1 MKNGRMDIM
10 NSNNGREKKQYIY
23 IIFSIMVILQLGI
36 IIYYFQFRK
45 EGFHSDEI
53 WSYGYANS
61 CGQMHI
67 YQDDNGNL
75 TYTDEWLDTQIL
87 RDYIVVNK
95 GERFRYDSVYNNHLK
110 DLSPPLHSFILHTIC
125 SFFPEKFSK
134 WFSFSINIIAFL
146 ICIIY
151 LFKIA
156 KRLKGDVF
164 ALCCSA
170 LYGFSWGARDTYI
183 YLRAYALCSALV
195 MVFLYYLM
203 QYLQIYK
210 KDRKKARNTLIIL
223 SGIALV
229 SFLTHYYLISFI
241 GLFTFFVCVYL
252 LFQRQIKPMLAYGF
266 SMLGMLILSVVIFP
280 TIFSVSRNYSETVA
294 QNRDYNFEIRFRL
307 LANFITSKLFHIG
320 ISMFKSNFW
329 QIATAFIIYGC
340 IILVPLMYLFRNT
353 DFMQWFIRRAKL
365 LFKKPLSIIR
375 YFLRRISWIYII
387 IAVSV
392 IGQIIVV
399 GETSHVYGMGVLED
413 RYLFFLYAP
422 SVLIGM
428 ALLYQILYI
437 LMHRIHKNR
446 LCLILISVLLV
457 GLNQYECIYQNI
469 YFFGKFG
476 KVDIEDCIQ
485 NRDCIFV
492 RNAPWM
498 LTPMVPVLM
507 EAENFAMIQYDEYDE
522 IQKLYQEHK
531 GERKVVVVIDA
542 SFNIDLKNALDFGE
556 GVDIT
561 VEGDEKGIQSQKIY
575 KKIKQMLENL
585 EPDTD
590 MEHLTTQEIFTR
602 PMEVY
607 LINP

>member
-10 NSNNGREKKQYIY
+10 NSNNSREKKQYIY
-23 IIFSIMVILQLGI
+23 IIFGIMVILQLGI

-53 WSYGYANS
+53 WSYGYSNS

-67 YQDDNGNL
+67 FQDDNGNL

-110 DLSPPLHSFILHTIC
+110 DLSPPVHSFILHTIC
-125 SFFPEKFSK
+125 SLFPEKFSK
-134 WFSFSINIIAFL
+134 WFSFSINIIAFF

-203 QYLQIYK
+203 QYLQIYR

-241 GLFTFFVCVYL
+241 GLLTFFVCVYL
-252 LFQRQIKPMLAYGF
+252 LFQKQIKPMLAYGF
-266 SMLGMLILSVVIFP
+266 SMLGILVLTVVMFP
-280 TIFSVSRNYSETVA
+280 TVFSVSQNYSENVG

-307 LANFITSKLFHIG
+307 LVDFITSKLFHIH
-320 ISMFKSNFW
+320 IPMYKTNFW
-329 QIATAFIIYGC
+329 QIVMAFVIFSC

-353 DFMQWFIRRAKL
+353 AFMQWFIRRAKL
-365 LFKKPLSIIR
+365 LLKKPLGIIR
-375 YFLRRISWIYII
+375 YFFRRINWIYVI
-387 IAVSV
+387 IAASV

-399 GETSHVYGMGVLED
+399 GETSRIYGMADMVD

-437 LMHRIHKNR
+437 LMHRIHKYR

-457 GLNQYECIYQNI
+457 GLNQYECIYQNT
-469 YFFGKFG
+469 YFFERSG
-476 KVDIEDCIQ
+476 KVDIEDCIR

-492 RNAPWM
+492 RNRPWM

-507 EAENFAMIQYDEYDE
+507 EAENFAVIQYDEYE
-522 IQKLYQEHK
+522 ELQKLYQEHK
-531 GERKVVVVIDA
+531 GERKVVVVVDV
-542 SFNIDLKNALDFGE
+542 SFNKSLEDQLDFGE
-556 GVDIT
+556 EVNVTVD
-561 VEGDEKGIQSQKIY
+561 DEKGIQSQEIY
-575 KKIKQMLENL
+575 KGIKQMLENL

-602 PMEVY
+602 YMEVY